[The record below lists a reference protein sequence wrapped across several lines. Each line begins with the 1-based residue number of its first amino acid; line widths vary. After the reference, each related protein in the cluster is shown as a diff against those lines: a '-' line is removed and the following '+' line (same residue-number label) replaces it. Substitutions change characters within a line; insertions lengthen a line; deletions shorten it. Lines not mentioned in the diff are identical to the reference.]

1 MLNLKQIRKLQTMHG
16 RENNNRSAILNGKGS
31 TADNFGCIVGG
42 IGDLQGRANRC
53 ESVKSKHNL
62 NID

>member
-1 MLNLKQIRKLQTMHG
+1 MEQVAAGIARDAKL

-31 TADNFGCIVGG
+31 TADDFIRVIGG